1 MGNLRIQ
8 GEDPLSQTR
17 AAFIQQSMEQAVEA
31 LEQSV
36 DVELAARRQQQT
48 FCEEEWTREADRLE
62 RRHDS
67 VVDSCEKCL
76 QGLEE
81 DAHEEHEAPFLKRCS
96 QSSST
101 TSTQTWKK
109 KRSKDN
115 EVRLIIP
122 AGATLPGSDPPGT
135 ALRVHVPIKV
145 DTLALKYHDC
155 KARHNV
161 PESYLAG
168 LLMSLAGC
176 LLFPLANL
184 TLFHCY
190 LIATNTTT
198 NEEITRAYSR
208 TLNPNLGSWPW
219 LSLLAGRHLRF
230 PDPLRFRARCTCGS
244 SGDGDRRAHGRER
257 PKQIH
262 ADACA
267 TRFHVPRCSTLR
279 GSPQSGR
286 NNPFA
291 TYRADGDDE
300 PDVHSV
306 QMKLAV
312 LEHQQSAMDS
322 KVSELENAVKVLRT
336 SADPSGAFAQ
346 QLLQLKSE
354 LVAAA
359 EEDTKHRAELAGEL
373 RSELQEAKKQLRKE
387 LLASVKSSRG
397 DEDKSFSSVPELE
410 MQVAELASQLRAE
423 LAPFRAETSHSF
435 DLWAAPLREEIRVLQ
450 QTVRQLQGTSRC
462 FKQGRYRGTG
472 FHEKQIGKLTGL
484 LRPGRCHLGSS
495 DPL

>member
-1 MGNLRIQ
+1 
-8 GEDPLSQTR
+8 
-17 AAFIQQSMEQAVEA
+17 MEQAVEA

-81 DAHEEHEAPFLKRCS
+81 DAHEEHEARIGHQDPVVEVLTKIGRMVSSFLLVRRCPVVTFGR
-96 QSSST
+96 Q
-101 TSTQTWKK
+101 
-109 KRSKDN
+109 
-115 EVRLIIP
+115 
-122 AGATLPGSDPPGT
+122 GSD
-135 ALRVHVPIKV
+135 
-145 DTLALKYHDC
+145 C
-155 KARHNV
+155 
-161 PESYLAG
+161 
-168 LLMSLAGC
+168 C

-198 NEEITRAYSR
+198 NEEITRAYAR
-208 TLNPNLGSWPW
+208 TLFSARFFVGVYSFMKGYLKVSV
-219 LSLLAGRHLRF
+219 LSLNPKLSYGHG
-230 PDPLRFRARCTCGS
+230 FRCRLGTTFASRIPSTSEPGLHP
-244 SGDGDRRAHGRER
+244 GTEEMAVPEHM
-257 PKQIH
+257 
-262 ADACA
+262 A
-267 TRFHVPRCSTLR
+267 T
-279 GSPQSGR
+279 G
-286 NNPFA
+286 A
-291 TYRADGDDE
+291 
-300 PDVHSV
+300 DVHSV

-397 DEDKSFSSVPELE
+397 DEDGCCQHRDKSFSSVPELE
-410 MQVAELASQLRAE
+410 MQDEQPEVLAETRGEVAELASQLRAE

-435 DLWAAPLREEIRVLQ
+435 DLWAAPLREELYETIRPNTFSHNAAISVCEGAREWQ
-450 QTVRQLQGTSRC
+450 QAISLFNVAAEEVALDVISYNATIC
-462 FKQGRYRGTG
+462 ACGRST
-472 FHEKQIGKLTGL
+472 EWQQALAI
-484 LRPGRCHLGSS
+484 LRLAK
-495 DPL
+495 DP